1 MMIALV
7 LTALFASAT
16 LLALLAMADSWK
28 QYGAQ
33 VLALRR
39 MLQQCDRKRS
49 VEYRIVTDDQPG
61 RGPAQVFL
69 LPVRPA
75 GYRPALRPA
84 LRAAA

>member
-1 MMIALV
+1 MIALA
-7 LTALFASAT
+7 LTALFVSAT
-16 LLALLAMADSWK
+16 LLALLAIAGSWK

-33 VLALRR
+33 VLALRK
-39 MLQQCDRKRS
+39 MLQQCEDNRS
-49 VEYRIVTDDQPG
+49 VEYRIVSHNQPG
-61 RGPAQVFL
+61 RGPAQVIL